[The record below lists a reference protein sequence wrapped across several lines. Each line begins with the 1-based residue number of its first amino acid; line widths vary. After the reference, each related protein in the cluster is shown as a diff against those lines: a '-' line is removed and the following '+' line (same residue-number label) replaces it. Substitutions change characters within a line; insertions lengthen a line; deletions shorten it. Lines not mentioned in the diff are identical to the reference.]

1 MVIDFSPLRRKEKT
15 IKELAAGFSRRD
27 LVQLA
32 NEMCD
37 EMLARLDGAED
48 ADATFV
54 PVDEEANDT
63 FAATTEEVGL
73 SWTLGHVI
81 VHATASAEEAAAH
94 ALTLARGV
102 TTSERSRYEV
112 PWEEATTA
120 AFMRGRVEESRRMQ
134 LAMLEA
140 WPDEPHLEVL
150 YVRREGVPGT
160 NAVERFVGGLFHS
173 DSHLDQIGKV
183 LEQARAARG
192 VHA

>member
-1 MVIDFSPLRRKEKT
+1 MIDFSPLRRKEKT
-15 IKELAAGFSRRD
+15 IKELAADLSRRD
-27 LVQLA
+27 LVPLA

-37 EMLARLDGAED
+37 EMLVRLDGAED
-48 ADATFV
+48 PDASFV

-63 FAATTEEVGL
+63 FAATAEDVDL
-73 SWTLGHVI
+73 AWTLGHVV

-94 ALTLARGV
+94 ALSLARGV

-112 PWEEATTA
+112 PWQEATTA
-120 AFMRGRVEESRRMQ
+120 VFMRNRIEESRRMQ

-150 YVRREGVPGT
+150 YVRREGVPGA
-160 NAVERFVGGLFHS
+160 NAVERFVGGLSHS
-173 DSHLDQIGKV
+173 DSHLDQMSKV

-192 VHA
+192 VRA